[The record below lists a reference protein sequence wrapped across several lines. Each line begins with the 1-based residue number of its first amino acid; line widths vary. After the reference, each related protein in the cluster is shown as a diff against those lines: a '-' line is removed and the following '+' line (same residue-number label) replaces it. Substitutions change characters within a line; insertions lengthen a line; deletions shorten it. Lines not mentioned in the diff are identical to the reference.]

1 VIFVTVG
8 GQLPFDRLVHAVDH
22 WASQQQRVEVF
33 AQIGKS
39 SSPPKHIEWQRFLS
53 PPDFQSKAREAEM
66 IIAHAGMG
74 SILTAL
80 EFGKPIVLMPRRAH
94 LGEHRNDHQW
104 ATVKHL
110 SKDVGVVVVADED
123 ELLDQLG
130 RLRELRSPTDRRSP
144 EYARLLDFLGRA
156 IEDSG

>member
-1 VIFVTVG
+1 MILVTVG
-8 GQLPFDRLVHAVDH
+8 GQLPFDRLVHTVDR
-22 WASQQQRVEVF
+22 WASDRQRTDVF

-39 SSPPKHIEWQRFLS
+39 SSPPNHVQWERLLS
-53 PPDFQSKAREAEM
+53 PPDFQAKARESKV
-66 IIAHAGMG
+66 IIAHAGVG

-80 EFGKPIVLMPRRAH
+80 DLRKPIVVLPRRAH

-110 SKDVGVVVVADED
+110 SQDVGIIVAEDED
-123 ELLDQLG
+123 ALIAKLDRLGELPIPKDN
-130 RLRELRSPTDRRSP
+130 RSL
-144 EYARLLDFLGRA
+144 EYTRLLDFLGRA

>member
-1 VIFVTVG
+1 MIFVTVG
-8 GQLPFDRLVHAVDH
+8 GQLPFDRLIHVVDQ
-22 WASQQQRVEVF
+22 WAGQRQRTDVF
-33 AQIGKS
+33 AQIGES
-39 SSPPKHIEWQRFLS
+39 TSPPTHIEWQRFLS
-53 PPDFQSKAREAEM
+53 PPDFQSKAREADV

-74 SILTAL
+74 SILTAI

-110 SKDVGVVVVADED
+110 SKDVGVAVAED
-123 ELLDQLG
+123 ENALRDQLEK
-130 RLRELRSPTDRRSP
+130 LQELRSPTERRSP
-144 EYARLLDFLGRA
+144 EYARLLEFLGRA

>member
-8 GQLPFDRLVHAVDH
+8 GQLPFDRLVHTVDR
-22 WASQQQRVEVF
+22 WAMHQHREDVF
-33 AQIGKS
+33 AQIGES
-39 SSPPKHIEWQRFLS
+39 TNPPGHIQWQRFLS
-53 PPDFQSKAREAEM
+53 PPDFQSKAREAQV

-80 EFGKPIVLMPRRAH
+80 ELGKPIVLMPRRAH

-110 SKDVGVVVVADED
+110 GRDVGVVVAADED
-123 ELLDQLG
+123 ELLARLG
-130 RLRELRSPTDRRSP
+130 NLEGLRSPTEARSP

-156 IEDSG
+156 IADSG

>member
-8 GQLPFDRLVHAVDH
+8 GQLPFDRLVHTVDL
-22 WASQQQRVEVF
+22 WALRQGRTDVF
-33 AQIGKS
+33 AQIGNS
-39 SSPPKHIEWQRFLS
+39 SSPPEHIQWQRLLS
-53 PPDFQSKAREAEM
+53 PPDFQAKAREARV

-80 EFGKPIVLMPRRAH
+80 DFGKPILLMPRRAH

-110 SKDVGVVVVADED
+110 SRDVGVAVATNED
-123 ELLDQLG
+123 ELLDWLG
-130 RLRELRSPTDRRSP
+130 RLGDLRSPTEGRSP